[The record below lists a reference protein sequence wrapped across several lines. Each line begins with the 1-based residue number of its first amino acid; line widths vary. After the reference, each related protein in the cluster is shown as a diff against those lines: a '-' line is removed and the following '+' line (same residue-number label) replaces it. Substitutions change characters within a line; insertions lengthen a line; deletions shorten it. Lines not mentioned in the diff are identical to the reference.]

1 MYKIIALIALVVV
14 IYMTMFY
21 KTPRNKQID
30 NAIAEIFRTKMR
42 HHKLIVDAL
51 ENGASDTDHLALL
64 EDKRQEVL
72 SQMVA
77 AEERFGIEIDKENPT
92 EVGPVVVIK
101 R

>member
-1 MYKIIALIALVVV
+1 MYKIIALIVLVVV
-14 IYMTMFY
+14 IYMTIFY

-30 NAIAEIFRTKMR
+30 NAIAEIFGTKKR
-42 HHKLIVDAL
+42 HHDLIVQAL
-51 ENGASDTDHLALL
+51 ENGASETDHLSLL

-72 SQMVA
+72 SQMEA
-77 AEERFGIEIDKENPT
+77 AEERFGIEIDKQNPT

>member
-1 MYKIIALIALVVV
+1 
-14 IYMTMFY
+14 MTMFY

-30 NAIAEIFRTKMR
+30 SAIAEIFGTKKR
-42 HHKLIVDAL
+42 HHDLIVQAL
-51 ENGASDTDHLALL
+51 ENGASETDHLALL
-64 EDKRQEVL
+64 EDKRREVL
-72 SQMVA
+72 SQMEA